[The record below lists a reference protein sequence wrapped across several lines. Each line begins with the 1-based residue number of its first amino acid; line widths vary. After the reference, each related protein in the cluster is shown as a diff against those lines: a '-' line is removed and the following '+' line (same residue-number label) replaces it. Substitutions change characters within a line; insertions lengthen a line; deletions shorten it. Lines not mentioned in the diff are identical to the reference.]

1 MLMKLVTGCILVL
14 VCLMGS
20 AFVSTKAQVTCG
32 TVVND
37 LSPCISYVSYGGA
50 VPTNC
55 CKGVRTLYNAARS
68 TADRQTVCTCLKQ
81 AVGGISYTRYQLGLA
96 AGLPG
101 KCGLNIPYQI
111 SPSTDCSRYVCIYVN
126 VYVCVC
132 VCVCVRV
139 RVSCAIYYCNLMF
152 LVSDIFCFDLFVY

>member
-1 MLMKLVTGCILVL
+1 MASSVMLMKLVTGCILVL

-68 TADRQTVCTCLKQ
+68 TADRQTVWCSENDELV
-81 AVGGISYTRYQLGLA
+81 AISYDA
-96 AGLPG
+96 
-101 KCGLNIPYQI
+101 
-111 SPSTDCSRYVCIYVN
+111 VCLDN
-126 VYVCVC
+126 
-132 VCVCVRV
+132 
-139 RVSCAIYYCNLMF
+139 
-152 LVSDIFCFDLFVY
+152 